1 MKRVLLKDLKPGMIV
16 GTDIYEPGKGMF
28 PLVTEGFVLDKETIF
43 RLRSKDLSYVLI
55 QVPRGYRGV
64 PGEVFELYQLKE
76 DIDFEGR
83 VEVHSGVQPGIK
95 IKAGETIVVSCD
107 VVEGCSLE
115 NLTGNISIKGSILG
129 TAENPVRIHTM
140 GDVTIQGTSA
150 NKIYFAE
157 IKASGEVT
165 TALDVSN
172 SSITSAGD
180 VTLKGSVT
188 SVDIVSESRIN
199 IRNCVAGENTDCC
212 CSVTVNPIDHLAL
225 IKKLEALDVR
235 IAKFEKAKDG
245 LQNIAATIK
254 KLGPAIYNVP
264 ADKKRDLLA
273 GQRKL
278 KELEEELEYLLRD
291 KEELKREID
300 LSLAVKRISITGD
313 IFPGTRVCIENKC
326 MSIEKKERSLSFL
339 IKNSQ
344 IISVPYGS

>member
-1 MKRVLLKDLKPGMIV
+1 MKRVLLKDLKAGMIV

-28 PLVTEGFVLDKETIF
+28 PLVTEGFVLDKDTIF
-43 RLRSKDLSYVLI
+43 RLKSKDLSYVLI
-55 QVPRGYRGV
+55 QVPKGYRGA

-83 VEVHSGVQPGIK
+83 VEVHGGVQPGIK
-95 IKAGETIVVSCD
+95 IKAGETIVFSCD

-115 NLTGNISIKGSILG
+115 NLTGNISIKGSIIG
-129 TAENPVRIHTM
+129 TAEKPVKISTM
-140 GDVTIQGTSA
+140 GDVTIQGSSA
-150 NKIYFAE
+150 NKICFVE
-157 IKASGEVT
+157 IRASGEVS
-165 TALDVSN
+165 TALDVWN
-172 SSITSAGD
+172 SSITAAGE
-180 VTLKGSVT
+180 VNLKGSAT
-188 SVDIVSESRIN
+188 AVDIVSESRVN
-199 IRNCVAGENTDCC
+199 IRNCVAGEDNIG
-212 CSVTVNPIDHLAL
+212 CSIFVKPIEHLAL
-225 IKKLEALDVR
+225 LKKREDLDNR

-264 ADKKRDLLA
+264 PDKKRDLLA

-278 KELEEELEYLLRD
+278 KEIEDELEYLLRD
-291 KEELKREID
+291 REEMTREID

-313 IFPGTRVCIENKC
+313 VFPNTKVCIEDKC